1 MIGTR
6 HSLYKL
12 LVVVVLILLPL
23 ASYASEV
30 RQRLRVGASAGM
42 MQFDKISLPY
52 EANVVEC
59 IHKDSQGMM
68 WFATRRGLFAYDG
81 YNIRR
86 LYEGNYHAMAAMDDD
101 ILCLGVDDGLRWLSL
116 KTEQLVSPLN
126 DVPATGE
133 VRSLAC
139 HNEILYVGTKSQGL
153 FCYDLKKHTWQHYD
167 LPGGKNDIIFSFEPV
182 DACMYLA
189 HYNGLAYLDSHNRIQ
204 DAGVNDN
211 VYAVWYDKPGG
222 SIWIGT
228 EHHLLCQSK
237 STGEIKTI
245 SSGSTFNQIVPS
257 PSGDILLASEFG
269 LKILNPKL
277 GSIQTIGHDASAPH
291 KGLPS
296 NHIHQIFC
304 EEQIIWIATDRG
316 VAVTQL
322 GNIFE
327 TMPLPSITHSND
339 GNIFSR
345 ILVDSNGGRWMGGD
359 NGLLHITQ
367 TGIKWFKVGS
377 GLKKSI
383 IRSIYEDRDKDI
395 WIATDASIARYDSKR
410 DKFDYFT
417 LTDQKGRNAN
427 WAYDIYEDAIGRLWI
442 ATYMGGLYVVNKK
455 DLLSSGG
462 TFTMKESPFE
472 RQDELVSTIYRFI
485 PDEKGILWTYTSQG
499 LASVN
504 TNTMEVKL
512 LMKMFIDNMIL
523 ADDIIW
529 FDAQGRLYRYDIQK
543 DIKEETS
550 FRIKDG
556 MIQAFVYEN
565 NRLWMSTS
573 EGLFY
578 VNTADGSVLPFNKP
592 DDGFTAGIY
601 VPEEDVILWGGED
614 LICKQSLQ
622 DQPMTMTP
630 SKVFISS
637 VMVGDSVVENCVPRF
652 ENVIKLNGREDIV
665 LDLATFAYT
674 RKNAEIF
681 WYKIGG
687 NGEWHSLP
695 NGSNRI
701 MLSHL
706 SGGEYKLYLTTD
718 AEHADESVTEYIL
731 KVPYPWYLRWWAWML
746 YLMAVVIVVWLIL
759 NRYKRR
765 EQLLFEQ
772 RERERVMSL
781 TQQKMDFFVDM
792 SHELKTPL
800 SLIIA
805 PLSKLLSETSNAK
818 FRDSLKSI
826 HGNALRL
833 NDLIHRILDFKQLE
847 AEGENQ
853 ILPSHVDLCSLV
865 SGCID
870 EFAASTEE
878 RNISIIRELPENPL
892 LIDIDV
898 VKVQMVIRNI
908 LSNALKYVEEGIG
921 KVVVRVEKM
930 QSEAIISINDNG
942 PGVPNSDLSKLF
954 NRYYMGQNAHDG
966 SGIGLSVVKKYV
978 ELHGGEVKAE
988 NNNGL
993 KVTFSIP
1000 LNVLT
1005 SVVTEKDITDG
1016 ASEKPIVLIV
1026 DDNHEILDFLTT
1038 ALETSYQCITAFSGE
1053 QALKTVEERIPDIII
1068 TDQMMPGIDGT
1079 ELCHRIRH
1087 NHSTELIPII
1097 MLTAK
1102 DDSNTELKSIRSGAD
1117 VFMPK
1122 PFDLR
1127 KLQLHIVQLLTKR
1140 KAIEQNTRIESL
1152 QAVRDVAPALSNDEE
1167 LMERII
1173 SLINSNMHSEEFNV
1187 TKLCDL
1193 LCMDQKQLYRK
1204 LKQLTGETPVSFIR
1218 KQRLQRAAVL
1228 LKQDRFTVSEVMY
1241 QVGFSSASYFSRSF
1255 TKEFGVLPKEY
1266 LFSDNIA
1273 VH

>member
-1 MIGTR
+1 MIGVR
-6 HSLYKL
+6 HSLCRL
-12 LVVVVLILLPL
+12 FVAVVLILLQL
-23 ASYASEV
+23 ASHASEV
-30 RQRLRVGASAGM
+30 RQ

-52 EANVVEC
+52 EANVVER
-59 IHKDSQGMM
+59 IYKDSQGMM

-86 LYEGNYHAMAAMDDD
+86 LYEGNYHAMVALDDD
-101 ILCLGVDDGLRWLSL
+101 MLCLGSDNGLGWLNL
-116 KTEQLVSPLN
+116 RTEKFVSPFD

-133 VRSLAC
+133 VRTLSY
-139 HNEILYVGTKSQGL
+139 HNGILYVGTKSQGL
-153 FCYDLKKHTWQHYD
+153 FCLDMKKHVWQHYD

-182 DACMYLA
+182 DDCMYMA

-204 DAGVNDN
+204 DAGINDN
-211 VYAVWYDKPGG
+211 VYAAWYDKP
-222 SIWIGT
+222 SDNLWIGT
-228 EHHLLCQSK
+228 EHHLLCRN
-237 STGEIKTI
+237 KTTWETKTVT
-245 SSGSTFNQIVPS
+245 SGSTFNQIVPS
-257 PSGDILLASEFG
+257 PSGEILLASEFG
-269 LKILNPKL
+269 LKILNPSS
-277 GSIQTIGHDASAPH
+277 GYIQTIGHDASSPRN
-291 KGLPS
+291 GLPS
-296 NHIHQIFC
+296 NTIHQIFC
-304 EEQIIWIATDRG
+304 DGDIIWIATDRG
-316 VAVTQL
+316 VAITQS

-327 TMPLPSITHSND
+327 TISLPSITHSSD
-339 GNIFSR
+339 GNVFSR
-345 ILVDSNGGRWMGGD
+345 ILVDSSGGRWMGGD
-359 NGLLHITQ
+359 NGLLHITNNS
-367 TGIKWFKVGS
+367 TKWFKVGS

-383 IRSIYEDRDKDI
+383 IRCIYEDRDKDI

-410 DKFDYFT
+410 EELEYYT

-427 WAYDIYEDAIGRLWI
+427 WAYDIYEDVVGRLWI
-442 ATYMGGLYVVNKK
+442 ATYMGGLYVVDKK
-455 DLLSSGG
+455 ALLSSGG
-462 TFTMKESPFE
+462 TFTMKESLFGS
-472 RQDELVSTIYRFI
+472 QDDLVSTIYRFI
-485 PDEKGILWTYTSQG
+485 PDDKGILWAYTSQG
-499 LASVN
+499 LASIN

-512 LMKMFIDNMIL
+512 LQKMFIDNMIL
-523 ADDIIW
+523 ADCIIW
-529 FDAQGRLYRYDIQK
+529 LDVQGRLYRYDTQK
-543 DIKEETS
+543 GIKEETS
-550 FRIKDG
+550 FYIKDG
-556 MIQAFVYEN
+556 MIQAFVYEKG
-565 NRLWMSTS
+565 RLWMSTS

-578 VNTADGSVLPFNKP
+578 VNTTDGSVHPFNKP
-592 DDGFTAGIY
+592 DYGFTAGIY
-601 VPEEDVILWGGED
+601 VPAEDVILWGGED
-614 LICKQSLQ
+614 LICRQSLQ
-622 DQPMTMTP
+622 DQPTVITP
-630 SKVFISS
+630 SRVFISS
-637 VMVGDSVVENCVPRF
+637 VMVGGYAVENCVPRF
-652 ENVIKLNGREDIV
+652 ENYIQLNGREDIV
-665 LDLATFAYT
+665 LDLATFEYN
-674 RKNAEIF
+674 RKKAEVF
-681 WYKIGG
+681 WYKIGS

-706 SGGEYKLYLTTD
+706 SGGEYRLYLTRD

-731 KVPYPWYLRWWAWML
+731 KVPHPWFFRWWAWIL
-746 YLMAVVIVVWLIL
+746 YLLTIGVVIWLIV

-805 PLSKLLSETSNAK
+805 PLAKLLSETSNAK
-818 FRDSLKSI
+818 YRDSLKSI

-853 ILPSHVDLCSLV
+853 ILPSHADLCSIV
-865 SGCID
+865 SGCVD
-870 EFAASTEE
+870 EFASSAEE
-878 RNISIIRELPENPL
+878 RNINIIRELPDSPL
-892 LIDIDV
+892 LMDIDV

-908 LSNALKYVEEGIG
+908 LSNALKYVENG
-921 KVVVRVEKM
+921 KGNIFVRVENSR
-930 QSEAIISINDNG
+930 SEAIVSISDNG
-942 PGVPNSDLSKLF
+942 PGVPNSDLPKLF
-954 NRYYMGQNAHDG
+954 NRYYKGQNSREG

-978 ELHGGEVKAE
+978 EMHGGEVKAE

-1005 SVVTEKDITDG
+1005 SVVTEKNIKDG
-1016 ASEKPIVLIV
+1016 TSEKPIVLIV

-1038 ALETSYQCITAFSGE
+1038 ALETSYQCITALSGE

-1122 PFDLR
+1122 PFNLR

-1140 KAIEQNTRIESL
+1140 KAIEQNTRIESM
-1152 QAVRDVAPALSNDEE
+1152 QAVKDVAPVLSNDEE

-1204 LKQLTGETPVSFIR
+1204 LKQLTGETPVGFIR
-1218 KQRLQRAAVL
+1218 KQRMKRAAIL

-1241 QVGFSSASYFSRSF
+1241 QIGFNSASYFTKSF
-1255 TKEFGVLPKEY
+1255 MKEYGVTPKEFME
-1266 LFSDNIA
+1266 S
-1273 VH
+1273 

>member
-1 MIGTR
+1 MM
-6 HSLYKL
+6 L
-12 LVVVVLILLPL
+12 LVLALIGLYIWTGYPYGYELT
-23 ASYASEV
+23 
-30 RQRLRVGASAGM
+30 RTRTR
-42 MQFDKISLPY
+42 DKILS
-52 EANVVEC
+52 
-59 IHKDSQGMM
+59 
-68 WFATRRGLFAYDG
+68 W
-81 YNIRR
+81 IRKA
-86 LYEGNYHAMAAMDDD
+86 GF
-101 ILCLGVDDGLRWLSL
+101 WL
-116 KTEQLVSPLN
+116 
-126 DVPATGE
+126 AGI
-133 VRSLAC
+133 C
-139 HNEILYVGTKSQGL
+139 FGT
-153 FCYDLKKHTWQHYD
+153 
-167 LPGGKNDIIFSFEPV
+167 
-182 DACMYLA
+182 
-189 HYNGLAYLDSHNRIQ
+189 GLA
-204 DAGVNDN
+204 A
-211 VYAVWYDKPGG
+211 
-222 SIWIGT
+222 
-228 EHHLLCQSK
+228 
-237 STGEIKTI
+237 
-245 SSGSTFNQIVPS
+245 
-257 PSGDILLASEFG
+257 
-269 LKILNPKL
+269 KL
-277 GSIQTIGHDASAPH
+277 
-291 KGLPS
+291 
-296 NHIHQIFC
+296 F
-304 EEQIIWIATDRG
+304 
-316 VAVTQL
+316 
-322 GNIFE
+322 
-327 TMPLPSITHSND
+327 
-339 GNIFSR
+339 
-345 ILVDSNGGRWMGGD
+345 
-359 NGLLHITQ
+359 
-367 TGIKWFKVGS
+367 
-377 GLKKSI
+377 
-383 IRSIYEDRDKDI
+383 
-395 WIATDASIARYDSKR
+395 
-410 DKFDYFT
+410 
-417 LTDQKGRNAN
+417 
-427 WAYDIYEDAIGRLWI
+427 
-442 ATYMGGLYVVNKK
+442 
-455 DLLSSGG
+455 
-462 TFTMKESPFE
+462 
-472 RQDELVSTIYRFI
+472 
-485 PDEKGILWTYTSQG
+485 
-499 LASVN
+499 
-504 TNTMEVKL
+504 
-512 LMKMFIDNMIL
+512 

-578 VNTADGSVLPFNKP
+578 VNTADGSVHPFNKP

-637 VMVGDSVVENCVPRF
+637 VMVGDSAVENCVPRF

-978 ELHGGEVKAE
+978 EMHGGEVKAE
-988 NNNGL
+988 NKGGL
-993 KVTFSIP
+993 KVTFTLP
-1000 LNVLT
+1000 LSAT
-1005 SVVTEKDITDG
+1005 PTIEADKEKDV
-1016 ASEKPIVLIV
+1016 SEKQTVLIV
-1026 DDNHEILDFLTT
+1026 DDNREILDFLTT
-1038 ALETSYQCITAFSGE
+1038 ALESSYQCLTAQSGE
-1053 QALKTVEERIPDIII
+1053 DAMKLIETTIPDIVI
-1068 TDQMMPGIDGT
+1068 TDQMMPGMDGT

-1087 NHSTELIPII
+1087 NHSTELIPVI

-1127 KLQLHIVQLLTKR
+1127 KLQLHIVQLLNKR
-1140 KAIEQNTRIESL
+1140 KAIEQNTRIETLTSVSHEEL
-1152 QAVRDVAPALSNDEE
+1152 ALTNDEE
-1167 LMERII
+1167 LMERIV
-1173 SLINSNMHSEEFNV
+1173 SLINSNMQSEEFNV
-1187 TKLCDL
+1187 TKLCNL

-1228 LKQDRFTVSEVMY
+1228 LKQNRFTVSEVMY
-1241 QVGFSSASYFSRSF
+1241 QVGFNSASYFTKSF
-1255 TKEFGVLPKEY
+1255 MKEFGISPKEY
-1266 LFSDNIA
+1266 K
-1273 VH
+1273 

>member
-1 MIGTR
+1 
-6 HSLYKL
+6 
-12 LVVVVLILLPL
+12 
-23 ASYASEV
+23 
-30 RQRLRVGASAGM
+30 
-42 MQFDKISLPY
+42 
-52 EANVVEC
+52 
-59 IHKDSQGMM
+59 
-68 WFATRRGLFAYDG
+68 
-81 YNIRR
+81 
-86 LYEGNYHAMAAMDDD
+86 
-101 ILCLGVDDGLRWLSL
+101 
-116 KTEQLVSPLN
+116 
-126 DVPATGE
+126 
-133 VRSLAC
+133 
-139 HNEILYVGTKSQGL
+139 
-153 FCYDLKKHTWQHYD
+153 
-167 LPGGKNDIIFSFEPV
+167 
-182 DACMYLA
+182 
-189 HYNGLAYLDSHNRIQ
+189 
-204 DAGVNDN
+204 
-211 VYAVWYDKPGG
+211 
-222 SIWIGT
+222 
-228 EHHLLCQSK
+228 
-237 STGEIKTI
+237 
-245 SSGSTFNQIVPS
+245 
-257 PSGDILLASEFG
+257 
-269 LKILNPKL
+269 
-277 GSIQTIGHDASAPH
+277 
-291 KGLPS
+291 
-296 NHIHQIFC
+296 
-304 EEQIIWIATDRG
+304 
-316 VAVTQL
+316 
-322 GNIFE
+322 
-327 TMPLPSITHSND
+327 
-339 GNIFSR
+339 
-345 ILVDSNGGRWMGGD
+345 
-359 NGLLHITQ
+359 
-367 TGIKWFKVGS
+367 
-377 GLKKSI
+377 
-383 IRSIYEDRDKDI
+383 
-395 WIATDASIARYDSKR
+395 
-410 DKFDYFT
+410 
-417 LTDQKGRNAN
+417 
-427 WAYDIYEDAIGRLWI
+427 
-442 ATYMGGLYVVNKK
+442 
-455 DLLSSGG
+455 
-462 TFTMKESPFE
+462 
-472 RQDELVSTIYRFI
+472 
-485 PDEKGILWTYTSQG
+485 
-499 LASVN
+499 
-504 TNTMEVKL
+504 
-512 LMKMFIDNMIL
+512 
-523 ADDIIW
+523 
-529 FDAQGRLYRYDIQK
+529 
-543 DIKEETS
+543 
-550 FRIKDG
+550 
-556 MIQAFVYEN
+556 
-565 NRLWMSTS
+565 
-573 EGLFY
+573 
-578 VNTADGSVLPFNKP
+578 
-592 DDGFTAGIY
+592 
-601 VPEEDVILWGGED
+601 
-614 LICKQSLQ
+614 
-622 DQPMTMTP
+622 MTP

-637 VMVGDSVVENCVPRF
+637 VMVGDSAVENCVPRF

-687 NGEWHSLP
+687 NGGWHSLP

-978 ELHGGEVKAE
+978 EMHGGEVKAE
-988 NNNGL
+988 NKGGL
-993 KVTFSIP
+993 KVTFTLP
-1000 LNVLT
+1000 LSAT
-1005 SVVTEKDITDG
+1005 PTIEADKEKDV
-1016 ASEKPIVLIV
+1016 SEKQTVLIV
-1026 DDNHEILDFLTT
+1026 DDNREILDFLTT
-1038 ALETSYQCITAFSGE
+1038 ALESSYQCLTAQSGE
-1053 QALKTVEERIPDIII
+1053 DAMKLIETTIPDIVI
-1068 TDQMMPGIDGT
+1068 TDQMMPGMDGT

-1087 NHSTELIPII
+1087 NHSTELIPVI

-1127 KLQLHIVQLLTKR
+1127 KLQLHIVQLLNKR
-1140 KAIEQNTRIESL
+1140 KAIEQNTRIETLTSVSHEEL
-1152 QAVRDVAPALSNDEE
+1152 ALTNDEE
-1167 LMERII
+1167 LMERIV
-1173 SLINSNMHSEEFNV
+1173 SLINSNMQSEEFNV
-1187 TKLCDL
+1187 TKLCNL

-1266 LFSDNIA
+1266 LSSDNIA